1 MRDGNWKLVAAAFLA
16 SQCLTLV
23 GSSAVQMA
31 IAWYVAVEMS
41 SGAWAAAMLVAG
53 FVPQM
58 AVSPFAG
65 AWIDRR
71 GFRKAAIIAAD
82 AVSAATALALAV
94 FLATSFGDMAALV
107 AASSVRSLCAGVQMP
122 AVQSSVAIL
131 VPEEALL
138 RYNGIVSAVQNVA
151 QFAAVPL
158 AALTLSFG
166 GISSAMLLDVV
177 TAAVAV
183 GVLAVA
189 VKLPRV
195 EATSCALSQEKAG
208 LFEDVREG
216 ARYARDER
224 AVGFVLASYGAF
236 IYSERSF
243 GVFRSASYRARIR
256 CFVCHARLRRGCRLL
271 FNGCRRRCPSRFCG
285 QNERRRIAARSYH
298 LRCGKHGRRPCDGVS
313 AFLGRSRCA
322 QRGDS
327 SGAGGGDCS
336 STIFRRP
343 RHDGSRVR
351 LHGVDVC
358 RVDDPWLLVVWAAYR
373 RSARMDASYVVRGC
387 GCAVRRDVSAA
398 NDFFASTGSGLLQ
411 MRALPITARSIAC
424 AN

>member
-31 IAWYVAVEMS
+31 IAWYVAVETS

-138 RYNGIVSAVQNVA
+138 RYNRIVSAVQNVA

-243 GVFRSASYRARIR
+243 GVFRSASYGARIR

-298 LRCGKHGRRPCDGVS
+298 LRCGKHGSALRRGVRFS
-313 AFLGRSRCA
+313 WSVSLC
-322 QRGDS
+322 
-327 SGAGGGDCS
+327 
-336 STIFRRP
+336 
-343 RHDGSRVR
+343 
-351 LHGVDVC
+351 
-358 RVDDPWLLVVWAAYR
+358 
-373 RSARMDASYVVRGC
+373 SARRFLWC
-387 GCAVRRDVSAA
+387 RR
-398 NDFFASTGSGLLQ
+398 
-411 MRALPITARSIAC
+411 R
-424 AN
+424 

>member
-31 IAWYVAVEMS
+31 IAWYVAVETS

-195 EATSCALSQEKAG
+195 EATSCALSQEKAD

-236 IYSERSF
+236 IFLSVPSGFFVPLLMERAF
-243 GVFRSASYRARIR
+243 DASYAMLAFAEGAG
-256 CFVCHARLRRGCRLL
+256 CFSMVVGGVVL
-271 FNGCRRRCPSRFCG
+271 
-285 QNERRRIAARSYH
+285 AAFADGMKGVALPLGLITYGAGSM
-298 LRCGKHGRRPCDGVS
+298 GRPCDGVS

-351 LHGVDVC
+351 LHGIGVC
-358 RVDDPWLLVVWAAYR
+358 RVDVPWLLVVWAACR

>member
-1 MRDGNWKLVAAAFLA
+1 MRDGTWKVVAAAFLA

-31 IAWYVAVEMS
+31 IAWYVAVETS

-94 FLATSFGDMAALV
+94 FLATSFGDTAALV
-107 AASSVRSLCAGVQMP
+107 ALAAASSIRSLCAGLQMP

-195 EATSCALSQEKAG
+195 EATSRALSQEKAG

-216 ARYARDER
+216 ARYARNER

-236 IYSERSF
+236 IFLSVPSGFLVPLLMER
-243 GVFRSASYRARIR
+243 
-256 CFVCHARLRRGCRLL
+256 
-271 FNGCRRRCPSRFCG
+271 
-285 QNERRRIAARSYH
+285 
-298 LRCGKHGRRPCDGVS
+298 
-313 AFLGRSRCA
+313 AF
-322 QRGDS
+322 
-327 SGAGGGDCS
+327 
-336 STIFRRP
+336 
-343 RHDGSRVR
+343 
-351 LHGVDVC
+351 
-358 RVDDPWLLVVWAAYR
+358 
-373 RSARMDASYVVRGC
+373 DASYAMLAFAEGAGCFSMVVGGVVLAAFADRMKGVALPLGLITYGAGSMGVGLATGC
-387 GCAVRRDVSAA
+387 PLFLVDLVVLSAA
-398 NDFFASTGSGLLQ
+398 ISLVQAAVTAHLQSFVDAAMMGRVFGFMGSMYAGLMSLGSLLFGLLADGAPAWTLPTLCGAAV
-411 MRALPITARSIAC
+411 ALFGVMFLPRMISSHRREAGC
-424 AN
+424 FK

>member
-31 IAWYVAVEMS
+31 IAWYVAVETS

-107 AASSVRSLCAGVQMP
+107 ALAAASSVRSLCAGLQMP

-158 AALTLSFG
+158 AALALSFG

-183 GVLAVA
+183 GVLSVA

-195 EATSCALSQEKAG
+195 EATSRAFSQEKAG

-216 ARYARDER
+216 VRYARNER
-224 AVGFVLASYGAF
+224 VVGFVLASYGAF
-236 IYSERSF
+236 IFLSVPGFLVPLLMER
-243 GVFRSASYRARIR
+243 
-256 CFVCHARLRRGCRLL
+256 
-271 FNGCRRRCPSRFCG
+271 
-285 QNERRRIAARSYH
+285 
-298 LRCGKHGRRPCDGVS
+298 
-313 AFLGRSRCA
+313 AF
-322 QRGDS
+322 
-327 SGAGGGDCS
+327 
-336 STIFRRP
+336 
-343 RHDGSRVR
+343 
-351 LHGVDVC
+351 
-358 RVDDPWLLVVWAAYR
+358 
-373 RSARMDASYVVRGC
+373 DASYAMLAFAEGAGCFSMVVGGVVLAAFADGMKGVALPLGLITYGAGSMGVGLATGC
-387 GCAVRRDVSAA
+387 PLFLVALSVLSAA
-398 NDFFASTGSGLLQ
+398 IPLVQAAATAHLQSFVDPAMMGRVFGFMGSMYAGLMPLGSLLFGLLADGAPAWTLPTLCGAAV
-411 MRALPITARSIAC
+411 ALLGVMFLPRMTSSHRREAGYSK
-424 AN
+424 

>member
-1 MRDGNWKLVAAAFLA
+1 MCVMRDGNWKLVAAAFLA

-31 IAWYVAVEMS
+31 IAWYAAVEAS

-94 FLATSFGDMAALV
+94 FLVTSFGDMAALV

-236 IYSERSF
+236 IFLSVPSGFLVPLLMER
-243 GVFRSASYRARIR
+243 A
-256 CFVCHARLRRGCRLL
+256 L
-271 FNGCRRRCPSRFCG
+271 
-285 QNERRRIAARSYH
+285 
-298 LRCGKHGRRPCDGVS
+298 
-313 AFLGRSRCA
+313 
-322 QRGDS
+322 
-327 SGAGGGDCS
+327 
-336 STIFRRP
+336 
-343 RHDGSRVR
+343 
-351 LHGVDVC
+351 
-358 RVDDPWLLVVWAAYR
+358 
-373 RSARMDASYVVRGC
+373 DASYAMLAFAEGAGCFSMVVGGVVLAAFADRMKGVALPLGLITYGAGSMGVGLATGC
-387 GCAVRRDVSAA
+387 PLFLVGLVVLSAA
-398 NDFFASTGSGLLQ
+398 IPLVQAAVTAHLQSFVDPAMMGRVFGFMGSMYAGLMPLGSLLFGLLADGAPAWTLPTLCGA
-411 MRALPITARSIAC
+411 ALRCSA
-424 AN
+424 

>member
-31 IAWYVAVEMS
+31 IAWYVAVETS

-94 FLATSFGDMAALV
+94 FLATSFGDTAALFALA

-138 RYNGIVSAVQNVA
+138 CYNGIVSAVQNVA

-166 GISSAMLLDVV
+166 GISSAMLLDVA

-195 EATSCALSQEKAG
+195 EAMSRALSQEKAG

-216 ARYARDER
+216 ARYARNER

-236 IYSERSF
+236 IFLSVPSGFLVPLLMER
-243 GVFRSASYRARIR
+243 
-256 CFVCHARLRRGCRLL
+256 
-271 FNGCRRRCPSRFCG
+271 
-285 QNERRRIAARSYH
+285 
-298 LRCGKHGRRPCDGVS
+298 
-313 AFLGRSRCA
+313 AF
-322 QRGDS
+322 
-327 SGAGGGDCS
+327 
-336 STIFRRP
+336 
-343 RHDGSRVR
+343 
-351 LHGVDVC
+351 
-358 RVDDPWLLVVWAAYR
+358 
-373 RSARMDASYVVRGC
+373 DASYAMLAFAEGAGCFSMVVGGVVLAAFADGMKGVALPLGLITYGAGSMGVGLATEC
-387 GCAVRRDVSAA
+387 PLFLVALAVLSAA
-398 NDFFASTGSGLLQ
+398 IPLVQAAVTAHLQSFVDPAMIGRVFGFMGSMYAGLMPLGSLLFGLLADGAPAWTLPTLCGAAV
-411 MRALPITARSIAC
+411 ALLGVMFLPRMISSHRREAGCSR
-424 AN
+424 

>member
-1 MRDGNWKLVAAAFLA
+1 MCLMRDGNWKLVAAAFLA

-31 IAWYVAVEMS
+31 IAWYVAVETS

-58 AVSPFAG
+58 AVSSFAG

-107 AASSVRSLCAGVQMP
+107 ALAAASSVRSLCAGLQMP

-158 AALTLSFG
+158 AALALSFG

-195 EATSCALSQEKAG
+195 EATSRALSQEKAG

-216 ARYARDER
+216 VRYARNER

-236 IYSERSF
+236 IFLSVPSGFLVPLLMER
-243 GVFRSASYRARIR
+243 
-256 CFVCHARLRRGCRLL
+256 
-271 FNGCRRRCPSRFCG
+271 
-285 QNERRRIAARSYH
+285 
-298 LRCGKHGRRPCDGVS
+298 
-313 AFLGRSRCA
+313 AF
-322 QRGDS
+322 
-327 SGAGGGDCS
+327 
-336 STIFRRP
+336 
-343 RHDGSRVR
+343 
-351 LHGVDVC
+351 
-358 RVDDPWLLVVWAAYR
+358 
-373 RSARMDASYVVRGC
+373 DASYAMLAFAEGAGCFSMVVGGIVLAAFADRMKGVALPL
-387 GCAVRRDVSAA
+387 GLVVLSAA
-398 NDFFASTGSGLLQ
+398 IPLVQAAVTAHLQSFVDPAMMGRVFGFMGSMYAGLMSLGSLLFGLLADGAPTWTLPTLCGAAV
-411 MRALPITARSIAC
+411 ALFGVMFLPRMISSHRREAGC
-424 AN
+424 FK

>member
-31 IAWYVAVEMS
+31 IAWYVAVETS

-94 FLATSFGDMAALV
+94 FLATSFGDTAALV
-107 AASSVRSLCAGVQMP
+107 ALAAASSVRSLCAGVQMP

-216 ARYARDER
+216 ARYARNER

-236 IYSERSF
+236 IFLSVPSGFLVPLLMER
-243 GVFRSASYRARIR
+243 
-256 CFVCHARLRRGCRLL
+256 
-271 FNGCRRRCPSRFCG
+271 
-285 QNERRRIAARSYH
+285 
-298 LRCGKHGRRPCDGVS
+298 
-313 AFLGRSRCA
+313 AF
-322 QRGDS
+322 
-327 SGAGGGDCS
+327 
-336 STIFRRP
+336 
-343 RHDGSRVR
+343 
-351 LHGVDVC
+351 
-358 RVDDPWLLVVWAAYR
+358 
-373 RSARMDASYVVRGC
+373 DASYAMLAFAEGAGCFSMVVGGVVLAAFADRMKGVALPLGLITYGAGSMGVGLATGC
-387 GCAVRRDVSAA
+387 PLFLVGLVVLSAA
-398 NDFFASTGSGLLQ
+398 IPLVQAAVTAHLQSFVDPAMMGRVFGFMGSMYAGLMPLGSLLFGLLADGAPAWTLPTLCGAAV
-411 MRALPITARSIAC
+411 ALLGVMFLPRMISSHRREAGCSK
-424 AN
+424 

>member
-31 IAWYVAVEMS
+31 IAWYVAVEAS

-94 FLATSFGDMAALV
+94 FLATSFGDTAALV
-107 AASSVRSLCAGVQMP
+107 ALAAASSVRSLCAGVQMP

-236 IYSERSF
+236 IFLSVPSGFLVPLLMER
-243 GVFRSASYRARIR
+243 
-256 CFVCHARLRRGCRLL
+256 
-271 FNGCRRRCPSRFCG
+271 
-285 QNERRRIAARSYH
+285 
-298 LRCGKHGRRPCDGVS
+298 
-313 AFLGRSRCA
+313 AF
-322 QRGDS
+322 
-327 SGAGGGDCS
+327 
-336 STIFRRP
+336 
-343 RHDGSRVR
+343 
-351 LHGVDVC
+351 
-358 RVDDPWLLVVWAAYR
+358 
-373 RSARMDASYVVRGC
+373 DASYAMLAFAEGAGCFSMVVGGVVLAAFADRMKGVALPLGLITYGAGSMGVGLATGC
-387 GCAVRRDVSAA
+387 PLFLVGLVVLSAA
-398 NDFFASTGSGLLQ
+398 IPLVQAAVTAHLQSFVDPAMMGRMFGFMGSMYAGLMPL
-411 MRALPITARSIAC
+411 ALCCSGCLPTERPHGRFLRC
-424 AN
+424 AGLRLRCSA

>member
-31 IAWYVAVEMS
+31 IAWYVAVETS

-82 AVSAATALALAV
+82 AVSAATALALAI
-94 FLATSFGDMAALV
+94 FLATSFGDTAALV
-107 AASSVRSLCAGVQMP
+107 ALAAASSVRSLCAGLQMP

-158 AALTLSFG
+158 AALALSFG

-195 EATSCALSQEKAG
+195 EATSRALSQEKAG

-216 ARYARDER
+216 ARYARNER

-236 IYSERSF
+236 IFLSVPSGFLVPLLMER
-243 GVFRSASYRARIR
+243 
-256 CFVCHARLRRGCRLL
+256 
-271 FNGCRRRCPSRFCG
+271 
-285 QNERRRIAARSYH
+285 
-298 LRCGKHGRRPCDGVS
+298 
-313 AFLGRSRCA
+313 AF
-322 QRGDS
+322 
-327 SGAGGGDCS
+327 
-336 STIFRRP
+336 
-343 RHDGSRVR
+343 
-351 LHGVDVC
+351 
-358 RVDDPWLLVVWAAYR
+358 
-373 RSARMDASYVVRGC
+373 DASYAMLAFAEGAGCFSMVVGGVVLAAFADRMKGVALPLGLITYGAGNMGVGLATGC
-387 GCAVRRDVSAA
+387 PLFLVDLVVLSAA
-398 NDFFASTGSGLLQ
+398 ISLVQAAVTAHLQSFVDPAMMGRVFGFMGSMYAGLMSLGSLLFGLLADGAPAWTLPTLCGAAV
-411 MRALPITARSIAC
+411 ALFGVMFLPRMISSHRREAGC
-424 AN
+424 FK

>member
-31 IAWYVAVEMS
+31 IAWYVAVETS

-94 FLATSFGDMAALV
+94 FLATSFGDTAALV
-107 AASSVRSLCAGVQMP
+107 ALAAASSVRSLCAGVQMP

-195 EATSCALSQEKAG
+195 EATSRALSQEKAG

-216 ARYARDER
+216 ARYARNER

-236 IYSERSF
+236 IFLSVPSGFLVPLLMER
-243 GVFRSASYRARIR
+243 
-256 CFVCHARLRRGCRLL
+256 
-271 FNGCRRRCPSRFCG
+271 
-285 QNERRRIAARSYH
+285 
-298 LRCGKHGRRPCDGVS
+298 
-313 AFLGRSRCA
+313 AF
-322 QRGDS
+322 
-327 SGAGGGDCS
+327 
-336 STIFRRP
+336 
-343 RHDGSRVR
+343 
-351 LHGVDVC
+351 
-358 RVDDPWLLVVWAAYR
+358 
-373 RSARMDASYVVRGC
+373 DASYAMLAFAEGAGCFSMVVGGVVLAAFADRMKGVALPLGLITYGAGSMGVGLATGC
-387 GCAVRRDVSAA
+387 PLFLVDLVVLSAA
-398 NDFFASTGSGLLQ
+398 ISLVQAAVTAHLQSFVDPAMMGRVFGFMGSMYAGLMSLGSLLFGLLADGAPAWTLPTLCGAAV
-411 MRALPITARSIAC
+411 ALFGVMFLPRMISSHRREAGC
-424 AN
+424 FK

>member
-31 IAWYVAVEMS
+31 IAWYVAVETS

-94 FLATSFGDMAALV
+94 FLATSFGDTAALV
-107 AASSVRSLCAGVQMP
+107 ALAAASSVRSLCAGLQMP

-158 AALTLSFG
+158 AALALSFG

-195 EATSCALSQEKAG
+195 EATSRALSQEKAG

-216 ARYARDER
+216 ARYARNER

-236 IYSERSF
+236 IFLSVPSGFLVPLLMER
-243 GVFRSASYRARIR
+243 
-256 CFVCHARLRRGCRLL
+256 
-271 FNGCRRRCPSRFCG
+271 
-285 QNERRRIAARSYH
+285 
-298 LRCGKHGRRPCDGVS
+298 
-313 AFLGRSRCA
+313 AF
-322 QRGDS
+322 
-327 SGAGGGDCS
+327 
-336 STIFRRP
+336 
-343 RHDGSRVR
+343 
-351 LHGVDVC
+351 
-358 RVDDPWLLVVWAAYR
+358 
-373 RSARMDASYVVRGC
+373 DASYAMLAFAEGAGCFSMVVGGVVLAAFADRMKGVALPLGLITYGVGSMGVGLATEC
-387 GCAVRRDVSAA
+387 PLFLVALVVLSAA
-398 NDFFASTGSGLLQ
+398 IPLVQAAVTAHLQSFVDPAMMGRVFGFMGSMYAGLMPLGSLLFGLLADGAPAWTLPTLCGAAI
-411 MRALPITARSIAC
+411 ALLGVMFLPRMISSHRREAGYSK
-424 AN
+424 

>member
-31 IAWYVAVEMS
+31 IAWYVAVETS

-82 AVSAATALALAV
+82 AVSAVTALALAV

-107 AASSVRSLCAGVQMP
+107 ALAAASSIRSLCAGLQMP

-158 AALTLSFG
+158 AALALSFG

-195 EATSCALSQEKAG
+195 EATSRALSQEKAG

-216 ARYARDER
+216 VRYARNER
-224 AVGFVLASYGAF
+224 AAGFVLASYGAF
-236 IYSERSF
+236 IFLSVPSGFLVPLLMER
-243 GVFRSASYRARIR
+243 
-256 CFVCHARLRRGCRLL
+256 
-271 FNGCRRRCPSRFCG
+271 
-285 QNERRRIAARSYH
+285 
-298 LRCGKHGRRPCDGVS
+298 
-313 AFLGRSRCA
+313 AF
-322 QRGDS
+322 
-327 SGAGGGDCS
+327 
-336 STIFRRP
+336 
-343 RHDGSRVR
+343 
-351 LHGVDVC
+351 
-358 RVDDPWLLVVWAAYR
+358 
-373 RSARMDASYVVRGC
+373 DASYAMLAFAEGAGCFSMVVGGVVLAAFADGMKGVALPLGLITYGAGSMGVGLATGC
-387 GCAVRRDVSAA
+387 PLFLVGLVVLSAA
-398 NDFFASTGSGLLQ
+398 IPLVQAAATAHLQSFVDPAMMGRVFGFMGSMYAGLMPLGSLLFGLLADGAPAWTLPTLCGAAV
-411 MRALPITARSIAC
+411 ALLGVMFLPRMISSHRREAGYSK
-424 AN
+424 

>member
-31 IAWYVAVEMS
+31 IAWYVAVETS

-236 IYSERSF
+236 IFLSVPSGFFVPLLMER
-243 GVFRSASYRARIR
+243 
-256 CFVCHARLRRGCRLL
+256 
-271 FNGCRRRCPSRFCG
+271 
-285 QNERRRIAARSYH
+285 
-298 LRCGKHGRRPCDGVS
+298 
-313 AFLGRSRCA
+313 AF
-322 QRGDS
+322 
-327 SGAGGGDCS
+327 
-336 STIFRRP
+336 
-343 RHDGSRVR
+343 
-351 LHGVDVC
+351 
-358 RVDDPWLLVVWAAYR
+358 
-373 RSARMDASYVVRGC
+373 DASYAMLAFAEGAGCFSMVVGGVVLAAFADRMKGVALPLGLITYGAGSMGVGLATGC
-387 GCAVRRDVSAA
+387 PLFLVGLVVLSAA
-398 NDFFASTGSGLLQ
+398 IPLVQAAVTAHLQSFVDPAMMGRVFGFMGSMYAGLMPLGSLLFGLLADGAPAWTLP
-411 MRALPITARSIAC
+411 ALCGPAVALLGVMFLPRMISSHRREAGC
-424 AN
+424 FK

>member
-23 GSSAVQMA
+23 GSSVVQMA
-31 IAWYVAVEMS
+31 IAWYVAVETS

-53 FVPQM
+53 FVSQM

-82 AVSAATALALAV
+82 AVSAVTALALAV

-107 AASSVRSLCAGVQMP
+107 ALAAASSIRSLCAGLQMP

-158 AALTLSFG
+158 AALALSFG

-195 EATSCALSQEKAG
+195 EATSRALSQEKAG

-216 ARYARDER
+216 VRYARNER
-224 AVGFVLASYGAF
+224 AAGFVLASYGAF
-236 IYSERSF
+236 IFLSVPLGFLVPLLMER
-243 GVFRSASYRARIR
+243 
-256 CFVCHARLRRGCRLL
+256 
-271 FNGCRRRCPSRFCG
+271 
-285 QNERRRIAARSYH
+285 
-298 LRCGKHGRRPCDGVS
+298 
-313 AFLGRSRCA
+313 AF
-322 QRGDS
+322 
-327 SGAGGGDCS
+327 
-336 STIFRRP
+336 
-343 RHDGSRVR
+343 
-351 LHGVDVC
+351 
-358 RVDDPWLLVVWAAYR
+358 
-373 RSARMDASYVVRGC
+373 DASYVMLAFAEGAGC
-387 GCAVRRDVSAA
+387 FSMVVGGVVLAAFADGMKGVALPLGLITYGAGSMGVGLATECPLFLVALAVLSAA
-398 NDFFASTGSGLLQ
+398 IPLVQAAVTAHLQSFVDPAMMGRVFGFMGSMYAGLMPLGSLLFGLLADGAPAWTLPTLCGAAV
-411 MRALPITARSIAC
+411 ALLGVMFLPRMISSHRREAGC
-424 AN
+424 FK

>member
-31 IAWYVAVEMS
+31 IAWYVAVETS

-107 AASSVRSLCAGVQMP
+107 AASLVRSLCAGVQMP

-236 IYSERSF
+236 IFLSVPSGFFVPLLMER
-243 GVFRSASYRARIR
+243 
-256 CFVCHARLRRGCRLL
+256 
-271 FNGCRRRCPSRFCG
+271 
-285 QNERRRIAARSYH
+285 
-298 LRCGKHGRRPCDGVS
+298 
-313 AFLGRSRCA
+313 AF
-322 QRGDS
+322 
-327 SGAGGGDCS
+327 
-336 STIFRRP
+336 
-343 RHDGSRVR
+343 
-351 LHGVDVC
+351 
-358 RVDDPWLLVVWAAYR
+358 
-373 RSARMDASYVVRGC
+373 DASYAMLAFAEGAGCFSMVVGGVVLAAFADRMKGVALPLGLITYGAGSMGVGLATGC
-387 GCAVRRDVSAA
+387 PLFLVGLVVLSAA
-398 NDFFASTGSGLLQ
+398 IPLVQAAVTAHLQSFVDPAMMGRVFGFMGSMYAGLMSLGSLLFGLLADGAPAWTLPTLCGAAV
-411 MRALPITARSIAC
+411 ALFGVMFLPRMISSHRREAGC
-424 AN
+424 FK

>member
-31 IAWYVAVEMS
+31 IAWYVAVETS

-195 EATSCALSQEKAG
+195 EATSRALSQEKAG

-216 ARYARDER
+216 VRYARNER
-224 AVGFVLASYGAF
+224 VVGFVLASYGAF
-236 IYSERSF
+236 IFLSVPSGFLVPLLMER
-243 GVFRSASYRARIR
+243 
-256 CFVCHARLRRGCRLL
+256 
-271 FNGCRRRCPSRFCG
+271 
-285 QNERRRIAARSYH
+285 
-298 LRCGKHGRRPCDGVS
+298 
-313 AFLGRSRCA
+313 AF
-322 QRGDS
+322 
-327 SGAGGGDCS
+327 
-336 STIFRRP
+336 
-343 RHDGSRVR
+343 
-351 LHGVDVC
+351 
-358 RVDDPWLLVVWAAYR
+358 
-373 RSARMDASYVVRGC
+373 DASYAMLAFAEGAGCFSMVVGGVVLAAFADRMKGVALPL
-387 GCAVRRDVSAA
+387 GLITYGAGSMGVGLATGRPLFLVGLVVLSAA
-398 NDFFASTGSGLLQ
+398 IPLVQAAVTAHLQSFVDPAMMGRMFGFMGSMYAGLMSLCSLLFELLADGAPAWTLSTLCGAAV
-411 MRALPITARSIAC
+411 ALFGVMFLPRMISSHRREAGC
-424 AN
+424 FK

>member
-31 IAWYVAVEMS
+31 IAWYVAIETS

-82 AVSAATALALAV
+82 AVSAVTALALAV

-107 AASSVRSLCAGVQMP
+107 ALAAASSIRSLCAGLQMP

-158 AALTLSFG
+158 AALALSFG

-195 EATSCALSQEKAG
+195 EATSRALSQEKAG

-216 ARYARDER
+216 VRYARNER
-224 AVGFVLASYGAF
+224 AAGFVLASYGAF
-236 IYSERSF
+236 IFLSVPSGFLVPLLMER
-243 GVFRSASYRARIR
+243 
-256 CFVCHARLRRGCRLL
+256 
-271 FNGCRRRCPSRFCG
+271 
-285 QNERRRIAARSYH
+285 
-298 LRCGKHGRRPCDGVS
+298 
-313 AFLGRSRCA
+313 AF
-322 QRGDS
+322 
-327 SGAGGGDCS
+327 
-336 STIFRRP
+336 
-343 RHDGSRVR
+343 
-351 LHGVDVC
+351 
-358 RVDDPWLLVVWAAYR
+358 
-373 RSARMDASYVVRGC
+373 DASYVMLAFAEGAGC
-387 GCAVRRDVSAA
+387 FSMVVGGVVLAAFADRMKGVALPLGLITYGAGSMGVGLATGCPLFLVGLVVLSAA
-398 NDFFASTGSGLLQ
+398 IPLVQAAATAHLQSFVDPAMMGRVFGFMGSMYAGLMPLGSLLFGLLADGAPAWTLPTLCGAAV
-411 MRALPITARSIAC
+411 ALLGVMFLPRMISSHRREAGC
-424 AN
+424 FK

>member
-23 GSSAVQMA
+23 GSSAVQVA
-31 IAWYVAVEMS
+31 IAWYVAVETS

-65 AWIDRR
+65 AWIDRC

-107 AASSVRSLCAGVQMP
+107 ALAAASSVRSLCAGLQMP

-158 AALTLSFG
+158 AALALSFG

-195 EATSCALSQEKAG
+195 EATSRALSQEKAG

-216 ARYARDER
+216 VRYARNER
-224 AVGFVLASYGAF
+224 AAGFVLASYGAF
-236 IYSERSF
+236 IFLSVPSGFLVPLLMER
-243 GVFRSASYRARIR
+243 
-256 CFVCHARLRRGCRLL
+256 
-271 FNGCRRRCPSRFCG
+271 
-285 QNERRRIAARSYH
+285 
-298 LRCGKHGRRPCDGVS
+298 
-313 AFLGRSRCA
+313 AF
-322 QRGDS
+322 
-327 SGAGGGDCS
+327 
-336 STIFRRP
+336 
-343 RHDGSRVR
+343 
-351 LHGVDVC
+351 
-358 RVDDPWLLVVWAAYR
+358 
-373 RSARMDASYVVRGC
+373 DASYVMLAFAEGAGC
-387 GCAVRRDVSAA
+387 FSMVVGGVVLAAFADRMKGVALPLGLITYGAGSMGVGLATGCPLFLVGLVVLSAA
-398 NDFFASTGSGLLQ
+398 IPLVQAATAHLQSFVDPAMMGRVFGFMGSMYAGLMPLGSLLFGLLADGAPAWTLPTLCGAAV
-411 MRALPITARSIAC
+411 ALLGVMFLPRMISSHRREAGYSK
-424 AN
+424 